1 MRHCPY
7 CGTMINEDE
16 QYCIKCGKAL
26 PNDIDERLDGTRRF
40 NKFWYLPLSV
50 LFLVILSSGIFYVW
64 LDSRSAKA
72 EELYYQGA
80 DLLMQQ
86 DYEAA
91 GDLFAEAVDRN
102 GNFTQANVAS
112 EFMKKTLQVQQT
124 LEKAAELSREKEFQ
138 EALSMINTAENSLK
152 NYNGT
157 AVNQLIDV
165 IVSQR
170 ETIKVAQLK
179 SILREEP
186 GIDQLKRLLW
196 EADELNHQEAEGIT
210 ESIRNQI
217 IDYSFSKASAQLNNK
232 HFNDA
237 RLLVEDG
244 LKYAPNSE
252 KLTSLQTTV
261 EKEQTAFET
270 AQQQR
275 IEQAVNAAAQDHQLN
290 ETDAIEL
297 LSAEVEQNEQ
307 GNFAVEGEVKS
318 VATIPVHSIL
328 VEYSLLND
336 NDTEVLSNEVYVYP
350 DKLYPDE
357 NGEFEFTHFDISEE
371 TKGLQVE
378 IDKVTWYT
386 E

>member
-7 CGTMINEDE
+7 CGTMIKDDE

-26 PNDIDERLDGTRRF
+26 PNDIEERLDGTRKF

-50 LFLVILSSGIFYVW
+50 LFVVILSFGVFYVW
-64 LDSRSAKA
+64 LDSRSAQA
-72 EELYYQGA
+72 EELYHQGA
-80 DLLMQQ
+80 NLLMQQ

-91 GDLFAEAVDRN
+91 GELFAEAADQK
-102 GNFTQANVAS
+102 GNFTQANTAH
-112 EFMKKTLQVQQT
+112 EFMQETLQVQQT
-124 LEKAAELSREKEFQ
+124 LEQASQLSGKKEFQ
-138 EALSMINTAENSLK
+138 EALSLVNTAESSLK

-157 AVNQLIDV
+157 AVNQLIES
-165 IVSQR
+165 IVAKR
-170 ETIKVAQLK
+170 ETIKVAQLNH
-179 SILREEP
+179 LLAQEP
-186 GIDQLKRLLW
+186 GIDQLKHLLW

-217 IDYSFSKASAQLNNK
+217 IDYSFSKASAQLNSK

-244 LKYAPNSE
+244 LKYAPDSE
-252 KLTSLQTTV
+252 KLISLQTTV

-275 IEQAVNAAAQDHQLN
+275 IKQAVNAAAQDQQLN

-297 LSAEVEQNEQ
+297 LSAEVEKNEQ
-307 GNFAVEGEVKS
+307 GDFVITGEVKS

-328 VEYSLLND
+328 VEYSLLNG
-336 NDTEVLSNEVYVYP
+336 NDTEILSNEVYVYP
-350 DKLYPDE
+350 DKLYPNE
-357 NGEFEFTHFDISEE
+357 NGEFEFTHFDISEDTE
-371 TKGLQVE
+371 DLQVE
-378 IDKVTWYT
+378 IDTVTWYT